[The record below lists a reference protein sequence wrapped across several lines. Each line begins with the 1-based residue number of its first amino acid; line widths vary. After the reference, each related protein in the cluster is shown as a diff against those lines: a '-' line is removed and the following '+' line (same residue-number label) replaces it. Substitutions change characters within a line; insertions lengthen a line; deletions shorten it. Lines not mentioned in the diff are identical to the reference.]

1 MHVKNSFLSNDT
13 KILILIN
20 TNLILLVRAH
30 ENGLKPF
37 FFFFFCGQVK
47 LGQML
52 KSESH

>member
-13 KILILIN
+13 KKLILIN

-37 FFFFFCGQVK
+37 FCGQVK
-47 LGQML
+47 LGQMF

>member
-1 MHVKNSFLSNDT
+1 MSNDT
-13 KILILIN
+13 KVQNKITLILIN

-37 FFFFFCGQVK
+37 FCGQVK
-47 LGQML
+47 LGHML